1 MIAKIRPLYYTFV
14 DLKPS
19 LSRGARIV
27 LALGYTALL
36 TLLLVQSSARP
47 LLGPS
52 APQEFNLVWEILLT
66 LAHFLGF
73 ALLVLFVWG
82 ALAAGGAQRWAL
94 IAAVLFACTLGLS
107 TELLQSLV
115 PDRSA
120 SLFDLA
126 VNWGV
131 SLLVARHIHLRGQ
144 RAVLE

>member
-1 MIAKIRPLYYTFV
+1 MIAKTRPLYHTFV
-14 DLKPS
+14 DLQPS
-19 LSRGARIV
+19 LSRGVRI
-27 LALGYTALL
+27 AIAIAYTALL
-36 TLLLVQSSARP
+36 TLLLVQSSAHP

-52 APQEFNLVWEILLT
+52 APQEFNLGWEILLT
-66 LAHFLGF
+66 LAHFFGF
-73 ALLVLFVWG
+73 ALLVLLIWG
-82 ALAAGGAQRWAL
+82 ALAAGGARRWAL

-107 TELLQSLV
+107 TEMLQSIV

-131 SLLVARHIHLRGQ
+131 SLLVARHISLRGQ